1 MQFLAR
7 KVQIT
12 AAMMALSTL
21 SSFGDWLGPRFPAE
35 WVKGALVLGLVSSWV
50 VITLFAYLNHQTRK
64 PYLSLWT
71 VAWMFYSVYLA
82 ASLSL
87 QEAPEMSLLALVRRT
102 CIGISALFIFWG
114 SLQRTN
120 QRRSLRELGGA
131 VVVIVLWNY
140 VAIVLIRER
149 FWCSLPMFTLL
160 AGAGVYSALPYLRNR
175 RRTRGGTILGVGFL
189 LWSLHLLVVPFLG
202 NSLPAMAAAHLT
214 LTVLALLI
222 TVGIVM
228 EEERTMSEQHYRTLF
243 ESAADAILLLDPET
257 LQVLEAN
264 RAAQDLAARSL
275 PELVGCH
282 FKEFCPDLFPKE
294 VEQTGVVA
302 LLELVVKRDGEF
314 NLLRKDGNEI
324 LCEGEAHVVP
334 SSSGTVLQIIARDIT
349 ERRRWLQELNIKSTA
364 IEAAANAIVIG
375 DREGHILWANPAFTK
390 LTGYPLT
397 EARGHN
403 IWFLMSDGHQ
413 PALYKELWDTVLQ
426 GGVWSGQVVNRH
438 KDGTLYPE
446 EMTLTPVRDADGQV
460 TNFIAIKQH
469 APESP
474 PLNAAAPPEEL
485 ALARH

>member
-1 MQFLAR
+1 MQFLAW
-7 KVQIT
+7 KVQIVT
-12 AAMMALSTL
+12 VIMALSSL

-87 QEAPEMSLLALVRRT
+87 QEAPEMPLLALVRRT

-120 QRRSLRELGGA
+120 QRRSLRELGGGVA
-131 VVVIVLWNY
+131 VIVLWNY
-140 VAIVLIRER
+140 VAVVLIRER
-149 FWCSLPMFTLL
+149 FWCSLPMFVLL
-160 AGAGVYSALPYLRNR
+160 AAAGVYSALPYLRNR

-202 NSLPAMAAAHLT
+202 SSLPAMAGAHLT

-228 EEERTMSEQHYRTLF
+228 EEERTMSEQQYRTLF
-243 ESAADAILLLDPET
+243 ESAAEAILLLDPET

-275 PELVGCH
+275 PELAGCH
-282 FKEFCPDLFPKE
+282 LKEFCPDLFPKE
-294 VEQTGVVA
+294 VERTGVIA
-302 LLELVVKRDGEF
+302 LLALVGKRDGEF
-314 NLLRKDGNEI
+314 HLLRQDGSQV

-334 SSSGTVLQIIARDIT
+334 SCSGTVLQIIARDIT
-349 ERRRWLQELNIKSTA
+349 ERRRWLQELNVKSTA
-364 IEAAANAIVIG
+364 IEAAANAIVIS
-375 DREGHILWANPAFTK
+375 DREGHILWANPAFTQ
-390 LTGYPLT
+390 LTGYSLT
-397 EARGHN
+397 EAQGHH
-403 IWFLMSDGHQ
+403 IWFLMSNGHQ

-426 GGVWSGQVVNRH
+426 GRVWSGRLVNRH
-438 KDGTLYPE
+438 KDGTLFTE
-446 EMTLTPVRDADGQV
+446 EMTLTPVRDADGRV
-460 TNFIAIKQH
+460 TNFIAIKQR
-469 APESP
+469 APESQL
-474 PLNAAAPPEEL
+474 LNPTAAPEEL
-485 ALARH
+485 VLAQH